1 MRSRLSASRAALAS
15 ALLLAGCGTDG
26 GDPVALDQA
35 RYQRAIETALED
47 PAAAWDACATVRAA
61 GLRTDC
67 RLASVEAWAG
77 HKGEPTAAL
86 LVRCAELTPL
96 GMAHE
101 CAFQVGERR
110 SDPEACALAGRFAD
124 DCRLHL
130 LSAGFRAW
138 VPKDARVDDAVLLQR
153 LASEAQAVGL
163 GADDLRPWSAWFRG
177 VLDQQP
183 SVDRS
188 ACQRL
193 DAPLAEACWQT
204 GRALYEDRLNMAR
217 DRGLVPCGGGA
228 PPRFL
233 ATGGDAELDARLAV
247 RMEQDLCPAGG
258 GE

>member
-1 MRSRLSASRAALAS
+1 MSDRRKALAAALALVGCAGDS
-15 ALLLAGCGTDG
+15 A
-26 GDPVALDQA
+26 DPVALDQA
-35 RYQRAIETALED
+35 RYQRAIETAVED
-47 PAAAWDACATVRAA
+47 PAAAWDACATVQVP

-67 RLASVEAWAG
+67 RLAAVEAWTA

-86 LVRCAELTPL
+86 LERCAELTPL

-110 SDPEACALAGRFAD
+110 SDPEACALADRYAD

-153 LASEAQAVGL
+153 LANEAQAVGL
-163 GADDLRPWSAWFRG
+163 GANDPRAWSAWFRG

-183 SVDRS
+183 SVDRA
-188 ACQRL
+188 ACQHL
-193 DAPLAEACWQT
+193 APPMAEACWQT

-217 DRGLVPCGGGA
+217 DRGMVPCDGGA

-233 ATGGDAELDARLAV
+233 ATGGDAELDARLEA
-247 RMEQDLCPAGG
+247 RMAQDLCPAAD
-258 GE
+258 EE